1 MSEASIVP
9 GQSSVNVD
17 LTGRSA
23 LVTGSASGIG
33 RACAERLSRAGAA
46 VTVLDLDGDTAREV
60 AESIGGEAI
69 RADLSDYEVLG
80 SLEIDTDIVV
90 NNAGLQHVAAVEEF
104 PPERFSMILRIMLE
118 APFRIVQKALPGMYE
133 RGWGRVINISS
144 IHGMVASPYKSAY
157 ISAKHGL
164 EGFSKTVALEGGTR
178 GVTSNCLC
186 PAYVRT
192 PLVENQISDQA
203 STHGISED
211 EVVEKI
217 MLTEPAI
224 KRLIEPAEGTPLW
237 EPSEQLKEKARISN
251 YMDWLKDE
259 KDLSFSDYN
268 ELWEWSVG
276 DLDGFWASIWEYC
289 GIKASK
295 PYERVLGKREMPGA
309 EWFPGAELNYAEH
322 VLRHTTDRQDEPAI
336 LHQSELRSLGEV
348 SWGELQ
354 EKTAT
359 LAAGLR
365 ELGVERG
372 DRVAVYLPNVP
383 EAVIALLACAS
394 IGAVWSSCSPDF
406 GAGSVVDR
414 FKQIEP
420 KILIAVDGYRYGGK
434 DYDRIDVVARLQQ
447 EIPTLQ
453 KTVVLPYL
461 SEDPDTG
468 PLEDVVMWDELLAG
482 HKGAEISFEQV
493 PFDHPLWVLY
503 SSGTTGLPKAIVH
516 SQGGILIEHLKKA
529 VLHLD
534 LEPDDRFFWF
544 TTTGWMMWN
553 LVVAGLLT
561 GSTILL
567 YDGNPGHPDMNVL
580 WEFAE
585 KTGVTCFGTSATCST
600 ACIKADIEPG
610 KDFDLASLKSIGSTG
625 SPLPPEGFEWAYEH
639 VKEDLWLFSTSGG
652 TDMCTAFV
660 GGVPLLP
667 VRAGELQ
674 ARSLGA
680 KVEAFDEEGN
690 PQVDD
695 VGELVITEPMPSM
708 PIYFWNDPEGERYR
722 ESYFDVYP
730 GVWRH
735 GDWIK
740 VKENGAC
747 VIYGRSD
754 STINRGGIRMGT
766 SEIYSAVDKVEEVAD
781 SLVVDVPREGGSSF
795 MPLFVVLQEGVELD
809 DDLKYKIKRSIKDN
823 ASPRHVPN
831 EIFAVSDIP
840 RTLNGKKLEVPVKK
854 ILSGTPPE
862 EAASKESL
870 SNPETLDRFAELA
883 GNM

>member
-1 MSEASIVP
+1 
-9 GQSSVNVD
+9 
-17 LTGRSA
+17 
-23 LVTGSASGIG
+23 VT
-33 RACAERLSRAGAA
+33 E
-46 VTVLDLDGDTAREV
+46 T
-60 AESIGGEAI
+60 
-69 RADLSDYEVLG
+69 
-80 SLEIDTDIVV
+80 
-90 NNAGLQHVAAVEEF
+90 
-104 PPERFSMILRIMLE
+104 
-118 APFRIVQKALPGMYE
+118 
-133 RGWGRVINISS
+133 
-144 IHGMVASPYKSAY
+144 
-157 ISAKHGL
+157 
-164 EGFSKTVALEGGTR
+164 
-178 GVTSNCLC
+178 
-186 PAYVRT
+186 
-192 PLVENQISDQA
+192 
-203 STHGISED
+203 
-211 EVVEKI
+211 
-217 MLTEPAI
+217 
-224 KRLIEPAEGTPLW
+224 AEGTPLW
-237 EPSEQLKEKARISN
+237 EPSEELKENARISD
-251 YMDWLKDE
+251 YMEWLKAE
-259 KDLSFSDYN
+259 KDLSFGNYN
-268 ELWEWSVG
+268 ELWDWSVT
-276 DLDGFWASIWEYC
+276 DLEGFWATVWEYC

-322 VLRHTTDRQDEPAI
+322 VLRHAAYRPDEPAI
-336 LHQSELRSLGEV
+336 LHQSEVRPLGEV
-348 SWGELQ
+348 NWGELQ
-354 EKTAT
+354 EKTAA

-365 ELGVERG
+365 EMGVGRG
-372 DRVAVYLPNVP
+372 DRVAAYLPNIP

-420 KILIAVDGYRYGGK
+420 KVLLAVDGYRYGGK
-434 DYDRIDVVARLQQ
+434 DYDRIEVVARLQE
-447 EIPTLQ
+447 EISTLE

-461 SEDPDTG
+461 SADPDTSA
-468 PLEDVVMWDELLAG
+468 LENVVVWGDLLAG
-482 HKGAEISFEQV
+482 HEGAELAFEQV
-493 PFDHPLWVLY
+493 PFDHPLWILY

-534 LEPDDRFFWF
+534 LGPDDRFFWF

-561 GSTILL
+561 GSTVLL
-567 YDGNPGHPDMNVL
+567 YDGNPGYPDMNVL

-585 KTGVTCFGTSATCST
+585 KTGMTCFGTSASYIT
-600 ACIKADIEPG
+600 ACMKADIEPG
-610 KDFDLASLKSIGSTG
+610 RDFDLTNLKSIGSTG
-625 SPLPPEGFEWAYEH
+625 SPLPPEGFEWAYQH

-652 TDMCTAFV
+652 TDLCSAFV

-690 PQVDD
+690 PQAGD

-766 SEIYSAVDKVEEVAD
+766 SEIYSAVDKLEEVAD
-781 SLVVDVPREGGSSF
+781 SLVVDVPREGGGSF
-795 MPLFVVLQEGVELD
+795 MPLFVVLQEGVEFN
-809 DDLKYKIKRSIKDN
+809 DDLKNTIKGSIKEN
-823 ASPRHVPN
+823 TSPRHVPN
-831 EIFAVSDIP
+831 EIFAVPEIP
-840 RTLNGKKLEVPVKK
+840 KTLNGKKLEVPVKK
-854 ILSGTPPE
+854 ILSGTPLE

-870 SNPETLDRFAELA
+870 SNPESLDHYVELA
-883 GNM
+883 REM